1 MKAVNLIP
9 SEQRAG
15 GGPVTG
21 ESEGAA
27 FMVLGLLAGLAV
39 LAGLYGIASHEV
51 SSRKEKVASV
61 NAQAQITQARA
72 GALAPYTS
80 FKAMYEQRL
89 SAVTELVNTRFD
101 WAHAFHELGRVLP
114 SDASLTTVKG
124 TIASVATA
132 TGAPATPA
140 APAASSATGPG
151 TSTSTTSTSTT
162 STTSASAGTSAGTA
176 ASASASTSAVTSATP
191 PGSVPTFVI
200 AGCATSQAEVAQT
213 LQRLRLID
221 GVGDVTLQSSTK
233 STSGGGSS
241 GSGGCPAHDP
251 AFAVTV
257 TFAALPTPPASS
269 SSLPGSSASSTAA
282 AGTGAASP
290 STTPAANS
298 GGSQ

>member
-1 MKAVNLIP
+1 VKAVNLIP

-15 GGPVTG
+15 GGPAAG

-51 SSRKEKVASV
+51 SSRKDKVASI
-61 NAQAQITQARA
+61 NAQAQVTQARA
-72 GALAPYTS
+72 NALAPYTS
-80 FKAMYEQRL
+80 FKVMYEQRL

-114 SDASLTTVKG
+114 TDASLTSVKG
-124 TIASVATA
+124 TIGAAGGA
-132 TGAPATPA
+132 TGAPA
-140 APAASSATGPG
+140 APAASP
-151 TSTSTTSTSTT
+151 STTSTSTGKSAT
-162 STTSASAGTSAGTA
+162 GASAATPT
-176 ASASASTSAVTSATP
+176 TQPVTSATP
-191 PGSVPTFVI
+191 PGSIPTFI
-200 AGCATSQAEVAQT
+200 LAGCATSQAEVAQT

-233 STSGGGSS
+233 SASGGGG
-241 GSGGCPAHDP
+241 GSGGCPEKDP
-251 AFAVTV
+251 AFTVTV

-269 SSLPGSSASSTAA
+269 SGLPGSSASSTAA
-282 AGTGAASP
+282 TGTGAASP
-290 STTPAANS
+290 STTPAANG

>member
-15 GGPVTG
+15 GGPAAG

-72 GALAPYTS
+72 NALAPYTS

-114 SDASLTTVKG
+114 TDASLTSVKG
-124 TIASVATA
+124 TIGAAAGA
-132 TGAPATPA
+132 TGAPATPTP
-140 APAASSATGPG
+140 PA
-151 TSTSTTSTSTT
+151 
-162 STTSASAGTSAGTA
+162 A
-176 ASASASTSAVTSATP
+176 ASASAGKSTSAAASASTAASTSTAASSAVTSATP
-191 PGSVPTFVI
+191 PGSVPTFI
-200 AGCATSQAEVAQT
+200 LAGCATSQAEVAQT

-221 GVGDVTLQSSTK
+221 GVGDVTLQSSTR
-233 STSGGGSS
+233 STSGGGG
-241 GSGGCPAHDP
+241 GSGGCPEKDP
-251 AFAVTV
+251 AFTLTV

-282 AGTGAASP
+282 AGTGAAAP